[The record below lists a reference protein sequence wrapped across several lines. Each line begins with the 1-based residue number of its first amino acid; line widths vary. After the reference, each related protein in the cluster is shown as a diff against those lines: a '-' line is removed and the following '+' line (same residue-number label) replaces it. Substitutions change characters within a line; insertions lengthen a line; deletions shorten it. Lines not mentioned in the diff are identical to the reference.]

1 MIFMPLHRVRCSMTG
16 VAGLPGVATF
26 HTGTAVTD
34 MTPIRTF
41 WDAVKSV
48 FPNSFVVGVPNTGD
62 VLNEDTG
69 QITGAWSGPTQASVV
84 GTGGVGGYLSTAG
97 IMVRW
102 TTPQV
107 VDGRRPIGKTFLV
120 PCMTSNFSSSGT
132 ITGAI
137 ATTVAAAASAL
148 VVALAG
154 ELKTY
159 HRPKDGHG
167 GVGCTITAATVP
179 GKQVVLRS
187 RRD

>member
-1 MIFMPLHRVRCSMTG
+1 MTG

-26 HTGTAVTD
+26 YVGTAVTD
-34 MTPIRTF
+34 MSPFRTF
-41 WDAVKSV
+41 WDAVKST
-48 FPNSFVVGVPNTGD
+48 FPNTWVISVPNAGD

-69 QITGAWSGPTQASVV
+69 QIQGAWSGPTQTNVV
-84 GTGGVGGYLSTAG
+84 GTGGVGAYLSTAG
-97 IMVRW
+97 AMVRW

-120 PCMTSNFSSSGT
+120 PAMTSIFSSAGT
-132 ITGAI
+132 IAS
-137 ATTVAAAASAL
+137 AQLTTIQTAASAL

-154 ELKTY
+154 ELKIY

-167 GVGCTITAATVP
+167 GVGCTVTAGTAIS
-179 GKQVVLRS
+179 KQVVLRS